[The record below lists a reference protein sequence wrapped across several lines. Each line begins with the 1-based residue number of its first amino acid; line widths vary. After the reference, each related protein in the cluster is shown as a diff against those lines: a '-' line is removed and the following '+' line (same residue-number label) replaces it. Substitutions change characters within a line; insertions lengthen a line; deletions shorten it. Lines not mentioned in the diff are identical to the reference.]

1 MSTISCCEPSSG
13 RRHLL
18 ESLGIFM
25 EDMED
30 AHLELL
36 TTLIH
41 PNVTTIDGR
50 IANRHA
56 VRAIVQDGD
65 DILLLYTR
73 RYDDYS
79 LPGGGVD
86 EGEDLAAAL
95 RRELQE
101 ETGAQDIQIV
111 SEYGYLDE
119 YRPSLKPDHDVL
131 FMRSYI
137 YVCQIARELGEAK
150 MEHYEIKNGM
160 EAKWVNLAQAIAH
173 NEQIIATQSSSMGM
187 SILRETWLLQRLQD
201 QAINQR

>member
-1 MSTISCCEPSSG
+1 M
-13 RRHLL
+13 
-18 ESLGIFM
+18 
-25 EDMED
+25 
-30 AHLELL
+30 ELL

-41 PNVTTIDGR
+41 PGVTAIDGR
-50 IANRHA
+50 IANRRA
-56 VRAIVQDGD
+56 VRAIIRDGD

-101 ETGAQDIQIV
+101 ETGAQDIQIL

-137 YVCQIARELGEAK
+137 YVCQIAHELGKTK

-160 EAKWVNLAQAIAH
+160 NARWVNLELAIAH

-187 SILRETWLLQRLQD
+187 SILRETWLLKRQKD
-201 QAINQR
+201 Q